1 VSTYVDRPA
10 AYGDRPTIPGGLFQE
25 LVDAAGAAD
34 MCALPQH
41 CPGSGSG
48 LLKRGDRVLGGS
60 AMQTHTHASQRT
72 AAAAT
77 ATAFVCR

>member
-1 VSTYVDRPA
+1 
-10 AYGDRPTIPGGLFQE
+10 
-25 LVDAAGAAD
+25 